1 MTNPKNYSMFDTT
14 QLDYNVEN
22 GKWRT
27 PLHVAFTPP
36 HETFCARKAR
46 KRARARGAARVESD
60 AVTFVALFLFHTVR
74 NERGDAP
81 AQIREAGR
89 DPG

>member
-27 PLHVAFTPP
+27 QPRRRLRDEAQAMVDEVPSLALRRVRGGRVLTSPYGRSIKSRLLHRL
-36 HETFCARKAR
+36 H
-46 KRARARGAARVESD
+46 S
-60 AVTFVALFLFHTVR
+60 
-74 NERGDAP
+74 
-81 AQIREAGR
+81 
-89 DPG
+89 

>member
-14 QLDYNVEN
+14 QLEYNIEN

-46 KRARARGAARVESD
+46 NRAERRARAASR
-60 AVTFVALFLFHTVR
+60 TVSLTR
-74 NERGDAP
+74 SRSSLSSRSTE
-81 AQIREAGR
+81 
-89 DPG
+89 